1 MKIFLD
7 TNIFLDLLFKRES
20 YKEAL
25 RILDGVAKGEYSG
38 YILDITVLNID
49 YVAKKQWKNIKE
61 FIRLLSDTFVIVG
74 ADNSK
79 IQEALDL
86 ENGDFEDSVQYV
98 VARDLE
104 CDVIITND
112 KNFVKTSEIE
122 IVNSKQFIEKY
133 S

>member
-25 RILDGVAKGEYSG
+25 KILDAVARGKYSG

-49 YVAKKQWKNIKE
+49 YVEKKQLKNIKE
-61 FIRLLSDTFVIVG
+61 FIRLLNDTFVIVG
-74 ADNSK
+74 ANNSN
-79 IQEALDL
+79 IQEAIAL
-86 ENGDFEDSVQYV
+86 ENVVFEDSAQYI

-112 KNFVKTSEIE
+112 KDFVKTSEIE
-122 IVNSKQFIEKY
+122 IVNSKQFVKKY